1 VSITCLWGTMQEY
14 EDAPPPADALS
25 ESLRGFGYSAETAI
39 ADIIDNS
46 ITAKARNV
54 FVNVSL
60 AAENPFISILD
71 DGEGMNEQTLREA
84 MKLGSQNPLI
94 PRDKTDLGR
103 FGLGLK
109 TASFSQA
116 RSLTVASKQKGGKV
130 AVRRWDLD
138 YLANSNGHWRL
149 LTSAPEH
156 AGQHLEKLEELE
168 SGTLVLW
175 NKLDRVRPRHSAT
188 DDAAKSHLI
197 MEQLEHHFAMV
208 FHRYLEGSQPRLK
221 LHVNEARIRP
231 WDPFLSSHPACR
243 PSPEDMVGTNDAR
256 IRLKG
261 YVLPNKDMMADE
273 GSWNMAGGS
282 EGWVTSQG
290 FYIYR
295 NDRLLVAGGWL
306 GLGRPR
312 PWVRDETHKLARIRV
327 DLPNSEDAAWQ
338 IDVKKSD
345 ASPPEN
351 VRARMTDLAQK
362 VRADARSVFVHRG
375 EYGKRPAVANLAR
388 PWKSVRVGGQSVY
401 RIDTTHPVASY
412 ILSSLDDEDN
422 SIASFFRLL
431 ENTVPVEKIW
441 IDTVEQG
448 ELPATPFA
456 GETRAQIRAL
466 ARDLIASLMRGGGL
480 SEQDARAQL
489 RRMAPFDQH
498 SEIIDEL

>member
-1 VSITCLWGTMQEY
+1 MQEY
-14 EDAPPPADALS
+14 EDAPPPADALT

-46 ITAKARNV
+46 ITAKARSV
-54 FVNVSL
+54 FVNLAL
-60 AAENPFISILD
+60 AAATPFISILD
-71 DGEGMNEQTLREA
+71 DGEGMDEASLREA

-94 PRDKTDLGR
+94 PRKETDLGR

-116 RSLTVASKQKGGKV
+116 RSLTVASKQKGGEV
-130 AVRRWDLD
+130 AIRRWDLD
-138 YLANSNGHWRL
+138 YLASSKGQWRL
-149 LTSAPEH
+149 LTSAPDDAAPH
-156 AGQHLEKLEELE
+156 FEKLEKLE

-175 NKLDRVRPRHSAT
+175 NKLDRVRPRHSAA
-188 DDAAKSHLI
+188 DGAAKSHLL
-197 MEQLEHHFAMV
+197 MEQLEHHLAMV

-221 LHVNEARIRP
+221 LQVNAARIRP

-243 PSPEDMVGTNDAR
+243 PSPEETVGTRDAR

-261 YVLPNKDMMADE
+261 YVLPNKDMVADE
-273 GSWNMAGGS
+273 SAWNLAGGS

-351 VRARMTDLAQK
+351 LRARLTDLALK
-362 VRADARSVFVHRG
+362 VRAEARSVFVHRG

-388 PWKSVRVGGQSVY
+388 PWKSIRIGGQSAY
-401 RIDTTHPVASY
+401 RIDMGHPVASY

-448 ELPATPFA
+448 ELPATPFS
-456 GETRAQIRAL
+456 GETRLQIRAL
-466 ARDLIASLMRGGGL
+466 ARDLLASLMRGRGL
-480 SEQDARAQL
+480 SEDDARAQL

>member
-1 VSITCLWGTMQEY
+1 MQEY
-14 EDAPPPADALS
+14 EDAPPPADALA

-54 FVNVSL
+54 FVNVEL
-60 AAENPFISILD
+60 AAGTPFISILD
-71 DGEGMNEQTLREA
+71 DGEGMSEKTLREA
-84 MKLGSQNPLI
+84 MKLGSQSPLI
-94 PRDKTDLGR
+94 PRAEADLGR

-116 RSLTVASKQKGGKV
+116 RSLTVASKRKGGEV
-130 AVRRWDLD
+130 AIRRWDLD
-138 YLANSNGHWRL
+138 YLADSKGEWRL
-149 LTSAPEH
+149 LTSAPEDSGPH
-156 AGQHLEKLEELE
+156 IERLEKQE

-175 NKLDRVRPRHSAT
+175 NKLDRVRPRHSA
-188 DDAAKSHLI
+188 AVGGAKSHLL
-197 MEQLEHHFAMV
+197 MEQLEQHLSMV
-208 FHRYLEGSQPRLK
+208 FHRYLEGGQPKLK
-221 LHVNEARIRP
+221 LHVNAARIRP

-243 PSPEDMVGTNDAR
+243 PSPEETVGTANAR
-256 IRLKG
+256 IRVKG
-261 YVLPNKDMMADE
+261 FVLPNKDMIEDE
-273 GSWNMAGGS
+273 KAWNQAGGS

-351 VRARMTDLAQK
+351 LRARLTDLALAI
-362 VRADARSVFVHRG
+362 RGEARSVFVHRG
-375 EYGKRPAVANLAR
+375 EYGKSPKVANLAR
-388 PWKSVRVGGQSVY
+388 PWKSVRIGGQSAY
-401 RIDTTHPVASY
+401 RIDTIHPVASY
-412 ILSSLDDEDN
+412 ILSSLDDADR
-422 SIASFFRLL
+422 SIAAFFKLL

-448 ELPATPFA
+448 ELPATPFS
-456 GETRAQIRAL
+456 GETREQIRAL
-466 ARDLIASLMRGGGL
+466 ARDLLASLMRGRGL
-480 SEQDARAQL
+480 SEDEARAQL

-498 SEIIDEL
+498 SEIIDEI

>member
-1 VSITCLWGTMQEY
+1 MQDY
-14 EDAPPPADALS
+14 EDAPPPADALA

-46 ITAKARNV
+46 ITAKARKV
-54 FVNVSL
+54 RVAVELS
-60 AAENPFISILD
+60 AATPFISILD
-71 DGEGMNEQTLREA
+71 DGKGMSEDTLRDA
-84 MKLGSQNPLI
+84 MRLGSQNPLI
-94 PRDKTDLGR
+94 PREKADLGR

-116 RSLTVASKQKGGKV
+116 RSLTVASKQKGGKI
-130 AVRRWDLD
+130 AIRTWDLD
-138 YLANSNGHWRL
+138 FLAASGGQWRL
-149 LTSAPEH
+149 LTSVPEH
-156 AGQHLEKLEELE
+156 AGPHLKQLEALE

-175 NKLDRVRPRHSAT
+175 AKLDRVRPRHSGTRAG
-188 DDAAKSHLI
+188 AKSHLL
-197 MEQLEHHFAMV
+197 MAQLEHHLAMV
-208 FHRYLEGSQPRLK
+208 FHRYLEGSQPK
-221 LHVNEARIRP
+221 LELYVNAARIRP
-231 WDPFLSSHPACR
+231 WDPFLSAHPACR
-243 PSPEDMVGTNDAR
+243 KSPEETVGAGDAR
-256 IRLKG
+256 IRVKG
-261 YVLPNKDMMADE
+261 FVLPNKDMLADDDA
-273 GSWNMAGGS
+273 WNLAGGS
-282 EGWVTSQG
+282 DGWVTSQG

-351 VRARMTDLAQK
+351 VRERLTDLALK
-362 VRADARSVFVHRG
+362 VRGEARSVFVHRG
-375 EYGKRPAVANLAR
+375 EYGNRPAVSNLER
-388 PWKSVRVGGQSVY
+388 PWKSVRLGGQSVY
-401 RIDTTHPVASY
+401 RIDPAHQVASY
-412 ILSSLDDEDN
+412 ILSALDDDDH

-448 ELPATPFA
+448 ELPAAPFS

-466 ARDLIASLMRGGGL
+466 ARDLLGSLMRGRGL
-480 SEQDARAQL
+480 SEQDAKMQL
-489 RRMAPFDQH
+489 RRMAPFDQYA
-498 SEIIDEL
+498 EIIDEI

>member
-1 VSITCLWGTMQEY
+1 MKDY
-14 EDAPPPADALS
+14 EDAPPPADALA

-54 FVNVSL
+54 FVNVEL
-60 AAENPFISILD
+60 AADTPFISILD
-71 DGEGMNEQTLREA
+71 DGEGMSEKTLREA
-84 MKLGSQNPLI
+84 MRLVSQNPLI
-94 PRDKTDLGR
+94 PRAEADLGR

-116 RSLTVASKQKGGKV
+116 RSLTVASKRKGGDL
-130 AVRRWDLD
+130 AIRRWDLD
-138 YLANSNGHWRL
+138 YLADSDGEWRL
-149 LTSAPEH
+149 LTSAPEGAETH
-156 AGQHLEKLEELE
+156 IERLEQQE

-175 NKLDRVRPRHSAT
+175 NKLDRVRPRHSGT
-188 DDAAKSHLI
+188 EGAAKSHLL
-197 MEQLEHHFAMV
+197 MEQLEHHLAMV
-208 FHRYLEGSQPRLK
+208 FHRYLEGNQPKLK
-221 LHVNEARIRP
+221 LNVNAARIKS

-243 PSPEDMVGTNDAR
+243 PSPEETVGTATAR
-256 IRLKG
+256 IRVKG
-261 YVLPNKDMMADE
+261 FVLPNKDMLQDE
-273 GSWNMAGGS
+273 QAWNQAGGS

-351 VRARMTDLAQK
+351 LRGRLTDLALS
-362 VRADARSVFVHRG
+362 VRKDARSVFVHRG
-375 EYGKRPAVANLAR
+375 EYGKRPKVANLAR
-388 PWKSVRVGGQSVY
+388 PWKSIRVGDQSAY
-401 RIDTTHPVASY
+401 RIDTAHPVANY
-412 ILSSLDDEDN
+412 ILSSLDDEDR
-422 SIASFFRLL
+422 SIAAFFKLL

-448 ELPATPFA
+448 ELPATPFS
-456 GETRAQIRAL
+456 GETRIQIRAL
-466 ARDLIASLMRGGGL
+466 ARDLLASLMRGSGL
-480 SEQDARAQL
+480 SEEEARAQL

-498 SEIIDEL
+498 SEIIDEI